1 MKSKVMLVDD
11 HLLFLEGLQ
20 YLLES
25 YDVNVVGRART
36 GREAITKARILNP
49 DIILMDI
56 MMPEMNGLDALRLI
70 KAEMPDI
77 KILML
82 TTSDIDDDLFDA
94 IKLGASGYL
103 IKNTNG
109 KDLVIRLQQAEDGEI
124 PLSPGLAARILLE
137 LNKKYDNARRNDK
150 NNGKTAINENITKR
164 QLEILE
170 IIASG
175 KTYKKTS
182 EMLRISERTVKYHM
196 GRIVDILHLENKTQV
211 IAYATKTGLVE
222 NSKIKTVSKK
232 GEIMPEE

>member
-175 KTYKKTS
+175 KTYKKTG

>member
-211 IAYATKTGLVE
+211 IAYAIKTGLVE